1 MKYIIKIGG
10 SLYYRPE
17 LKRVLAHAAGL
28 VKAPHSAVIVP
39 GGGPFADQVRR
50 AQQRW
55 LFADKTAHDM
65 ALLAMRQYGLMLA
78 ALSGLPAAER
88 VQMGIAGEDG
98 EAAVALPDLPAAEQ
112 GRDMPAAE
120 RVRNMPAV
128 EQGRDIAPAER
139 VRSIPP
145 GGCSIWLPSEDASV
159 WLPQNRPAPDFDWR
173 LTSDSI
179 AACLAARLGAD
190 RLVLIKP
197 VPVAEVDA
205 FSDLVDE
212 RFCELAAASNLRVA
226 SVSVPEWLE
235 LAYITD
241 IEGKIVTYQP
251 DTTACNTQI

>member
-1 MKYIIKIGG
+1 MKYIIKVGG
-10 SLYYRPE
+10 SLYHRPE

-55 LFADKTAHDM
+55 PFADKTAHDM

-88 VQMGIAGEDG
+88 VQAM
-98 EAAVALPDLPAAEQ
+98 
-112 GRDMPAAE
+112 
-120 RVRNMPAV
+120 
-128 EQGRDIAPAER
+128 
-139 VRSIPP
+139 PP
-145 GGCSIWLPSEDASV
+145 GGCNIWLPSEDASV
-159 WLPQNRPAPDFDWR
+159 WLPQNRPAPDLDWR

-190 RLVLIKP
+190 QLVLIKP
-197 VPVAEVDA
+197 APVAKVDA

-212 RFCELAAASNLRVA
+212 RFCELAAASNLQVA
-226 SVSVPEWLE
+226 SVSAPEWLE
-235 LAYITD
+235 FSYITD
-241 IEGKIVTYQP
+241 IEGKMVEYQP
-251 DTTACNTQI
+251 DTTVCNSQI

>member
-10 SLYYRPE
+10 SLYHRPE

-55 LFADKTAHDM
+55 PFADKTAHDM

-78 ALSGLPAAER
+78 ALSDLPAAER
-88 VQMGIAGEDG
+88 VQMGAVGDDD
-98 EAAVALPDLPAAEQ
+98 EAAVALPDLSAAER

-120 RVRNMPAV
+120 RVQAV
-128 EQGRDIAPAER
+128 
-139 VRSIPP
+139 PP
-145 GGCSIWLPSEDASV
+145 GGCGIWLPSQDASV
-159 WLPQNRPAPDFDWR
+159 WLPQNRPAPAFNWR

-179 AACLAARLGAD
+179 AACLAGRLGAD

-197 VPVAEVDA
+197 VSVAEVDT

-212 RFCELAAASNLRVA
+212 RFCELAAANNLRVA

-235 LAYITD
+235 FSYITD
-241 IEGKIVTYQP
+241 IEGKMVES
-251 DTTACNTQI
+251 A